1 MGLVNL
7 LDLNDASAFS
17 IDWEITPSMTFTMF
31 ESWGGRN
38 GERLRSNDE
47 KFYYFYV
54 DGWESPF
61 GLYLMERGVKYARPL
76 ARINAPQGLI
86 DACVADEGRSA
97 SLDKSY
103 AVNRAMRE
111 WLLANIVNGADPSLV
126 TALARPVKQT
136 EELGRGL
143 PLRGTMPADLRIA
156 KTRHEAAALTDEEVA
171 GLVRTHNY
179 YDSQLNPG
187 GSSESFLVDNGDN
200 VTVTDLANGT
210 TWQLGGCDIT
220 SIHKVRGYLDGL
232 NRQKFAGHDD
242 WRLPTLDEALAL
254 MKPEKNTKGL
264 HLHQAFSSEQP
275 FIFVADERRPGGYWF
290 VDYKQG
296 AAFWASGTIPGGF
309 GRVCRTT

>member
-1 MGLVNL
+1 MGLANL
-7 LDLNDASAFS
+7 LDLNDATAFS
-17 IDWEITPSMTFTMF
+17 IDWEITPSYTFTMF

-54 DGWESPF
+54 DGWESPY
-61 GLYLMERGVKYARPL
+61 GLYLMERGVKHARIL
-76 ARINAPQGLI
+76 ARINAPQELI

-103 AVNRAMRE
+103 AVNGAMRE
-111 WLLANIVNGADPSLV
+111 WLLANIVNIADPALV
-126 TALARPVKQT
+126 TPLARPVKLE
-136 EELGRGL
+136 EELGLGL
-143 PLRGTMPADLRIA
+143 PPVGTVPADLRTR
-156 KTRHEAAALTDEEVA
+156 KVRHEPAFYTDEEMA
-171 GLVRTHNY
+171 ALVRRENY

-187 GSSESFLVDNGDN
+187 GSAESYLVDNGDN
-200 VTVTDLANGT
+200 ATVTDLVNGV
-210 TWQLGGCDIT
+210 TWQLGGCDLT
-220 SIHKVRGYLDGL
+220 SIKKVRSYIDGL
-232 NRQKFAGHDD
+232 NRENFAGHDD
-242 WRLPTLDEALAL
+242 WRLPTLEEALSL
-254 MKPEKNTKGL
+254 MKPEKNGKGV

-309 GRVCRTT
+309 GRVCRTA

>member
-1 MGLVNL
+1 MGLANL
-7 LDLNDASAFS
+7 LDLNDATAFS

-47 KFYYFYV
+47 RFYYFYV
-54 DGWESPF
+54 DGWETPY
-61 GLYLMERGVKYARPL
+61 GLYLMERGVKHAQPL
-76 ARINAPQGLI
+76 ARINAPQELI
-86 DACVADEGRSA
+86 NACVADEGRSV

-111 WLLANIVNGADPSLV
+111 WLLANIVNLTDPSLL
-126 TALARPVKQT
+126 TPLARPSKLV

-143 PLRGTMPADLRIA
+143 PPLGTVPADLRTR
-156 KTRHEAAALTDEEVA
+156 KVRHEPAVLGEGEVA
-171 GLVRTHNY
+171 TMIRQHNY

-187 GSSESFLVDNGDN
+187 GTAESYLVDNGDGA
-200 VTVTDLANGT
+200 TVTDLVNGV

-220 SIHKVRGYLDGL
+220 SIKKVRGYIDEM
-232 NRQKFAGHDD
+232 NRNKFAGHDD
-242 WRLPTLDEALAL
+242 WRLPTLEEALSL
-254 MKPEKNTKGL
+254 MKTEKNDKGL
-264 HLHQAFSSEQP
+264 HLHQAFSSQQP
-275 FIFVADERRPGGYWF
+275 FIFVVDERRPGGYWF

-309 GRVCRTT
+309 GRACRTA

>member
-1 MGLVNL
+1 MGLANL
-7 LDLNDASAFS
+7 LDLNDANAFS
-17 IDWEITPSMTFTMF
+17 IDWEITPSYTFTMF

-38 GERLRSNDE
+38 GERQRSNAE

-54 DGWESPF
+54 DGWESPY

-76 ARINAPQGLI
+76 ARINAPQELI
-86 DACVADEGRSA
+86 NACVADEGRSV

-111 WLLANIVNGADPSLV
+111 WLLANVVNGADPGLV
-126 TALARPVKQT
+126 TPLARPVKPQ
-136 EELGRGL
+136 EEVGVGL
-143 PLRGTMPADLRIA
+143 PPAGTMPADLR
-156 KTRHEAAALTDEEVA
+156 TREVRREPASFTEDEVA
-171 GLVRTHNY
+171 GLVRQHNY

-187 GSSESFLVDNGDN
+187 GAAESYLVDNGDHA
-200 VTVTDLANGT
+200 TATDLVTGV

-220 SIHKVRGYLDGL
+220 SIKRVRAYIEEL
-232 NRQKFAGHDD
+232 NRDRFAGHDD
-242 WRLPTLDEALAL
+242 WRLPTLDEALSL
-254 MKPEKNTKGL
+254 MKPAKNTKGL

-309 GRVCRTT
+309 GRACRTA